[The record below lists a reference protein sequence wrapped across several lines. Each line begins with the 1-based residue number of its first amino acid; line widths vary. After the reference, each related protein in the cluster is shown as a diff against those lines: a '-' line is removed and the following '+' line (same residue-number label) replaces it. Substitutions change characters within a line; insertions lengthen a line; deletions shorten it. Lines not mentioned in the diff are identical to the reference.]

1 MPSTATQEAPNPAH
15 ATNGSDGGKPTGVTT
30 INPANNQPLKTYP
43 FQNAESLHASLD
55 RAAQGFQQWR
65 NTPAVERAKFLSR
78 LAAELRAGSEEF
90 AKLMTLEMG
99 RPIVQSRAEV
109 EKCAVLCDWFAEHGP
124 ELIADEPTTVPDNK
138 AYVSYLPLGT
148 VLGIMPW
155 NFPFWQTLR
164 AAVSIMMAGNG
175 FVLSHS
181 KNVAGSAYAIGEAF
195 ERASVV
201 PGAFEV
207 ILVPTDQLA
216 GVIADKRIAAVT
228 LTGSVR
234 AGSAVASEAGKAIKK
249 CVLELGGSDAFIV
262 LADAD
267 MDACVD
273 AAVQARFMNNGQIC
287 ICAKRFILEAPIA
300 DTFTKK
306 FVEAVSRLTTGDPMQ
321 DATFFGPMARTDL
334 RDSLHK
340 QVTDSIA
347 SGARLLLGGSVPE
360 GAGAYYP
367 PTILAD
373 VKPGMATWDEE
384 TFGPVAALTVAKDA
398 DEAVALA
405 NHSDFGLSG
414 NLWTRDEKKGEA
426 LARRMETGVVYI
438 NGFSASDARV
448 PIGGIKNSGYGRELS
463 HFGIHEFVNAQLVW
477 KDRT

>member
-1 MPSTATQEAPNPAH
+1 MEEFANTATKSNKSAPQE
-15 ATNGSDGGKPTGVTT
+15 PTGVTT
-30 INPANNQPLKTYP
+30 INPATNKPIKTYP
-43 FQNAESLHASLD
+43 FQDAKSLEASLTS
-55 RAAQGFQQWR
+55 AANGFKQWR
-65 NTPAVERAKFLSR
+65 DTPPTERAKFLSR
-78 LAAELRAGSEEF
+78 LAAGLREGSEEF

-124 ELIADEPTTVPDNK
+124 QLIADEPTTVPDNK

-148 VLGIMPW
+148 ILGIMPW

-181 KNVAGSAYAIGEAF
+181 PNVLGSAYALGEAF
-195 ERASVV
+195 ERAGMV

-207 ILVPTDQLA
+207 LCVPVDQLA
-216 GVIADKRIAAVT
+216 GVIADRRIAAVT

-234 AGSAVASEAGKAIKK
+234 AGTAVASEAGKAIKK

-273 AAVQARFMNNGQIC
+273 AAVKARFMNNGQIC
-287 ICAKRFILEAPIA
+287 ICAKRFILEEPIA

-306 FVEAVSRLTTGDPMQ
+306 FMEAVSKLKTGDPME
-321 DATFFGPMARTDL
+321 DATFFGPMARVDL
-334 RDSLHK
+334 RDNIHK
-340 QVTDSIA
+340 QVTESVA
-347 SGARLLLGGSVPE
+347 SGARLLLGGKIPE
-360 GAGAYYP
+360 GVGAYYP
-367 PTILAD
+367 PTILTD
-373 VKPGMATWDEE
+373 VKPGMAAWDQE
-384 TFGPVAALTVAKDA
+384 TFGPLAAITVAKDA
-398 DEAVALA
+398 DDAVALA
-405 NHSDFGLSG
+405 NQSDFGLSG
-414 NLWTRDEKKGEA
+414 NLWTGDEKKGEA
-426 LARRMETGVVYI
+426 LARRMETGAVHL

-448 PIGGIKNSGYGRELS
+448 PIGGIKQSGYGRELS

-477 KDRT
+477 KDRTQS